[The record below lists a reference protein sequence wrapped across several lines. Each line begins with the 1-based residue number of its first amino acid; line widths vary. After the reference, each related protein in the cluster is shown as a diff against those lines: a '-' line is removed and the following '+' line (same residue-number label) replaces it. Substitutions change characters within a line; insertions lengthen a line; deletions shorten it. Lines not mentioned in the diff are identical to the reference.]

1 MSPPTVSDC
10 DDNVSVLSGDSVIS
24 DISNIEQLD
33 GNVSV
38 CPPNVKVDKIAAAL
52 SLPTVATY
60 NLRSLFPKIESLK
73 TDLLE
78 RKIDVSFLVEI
89 WEQSH
94 KSDH

>member
-1 MSPPTVSDC
+1 MSPSTASDY
-10 DDNVSVLSGDSVIS
+10 DNNVSVLSSDIVVS

-33 GNVSV
+33 GNVSL

-52 SLPTVATY
+52 RLPTVATY

-78 RKIDVSFLVEI
+78 RKIDVIFLTEVV
-89 WEQSH
+89 
-94 KSDH
+94 

>member
-1 MSPPTVSDC
+1 MSPPTVSDS
-10 DDNVSVLSGDSVIS
+10 DNDVSVLSGDSLIS

-38 CPPNVKVDKIAAAL
+38 FPSNVKVDKITAAL
-52 SLPTVATY
+52 SLPTAATY

-78 RKIDVSFLVEI
+78 RKIDVSFLTEI

-94 KSDH
+94 